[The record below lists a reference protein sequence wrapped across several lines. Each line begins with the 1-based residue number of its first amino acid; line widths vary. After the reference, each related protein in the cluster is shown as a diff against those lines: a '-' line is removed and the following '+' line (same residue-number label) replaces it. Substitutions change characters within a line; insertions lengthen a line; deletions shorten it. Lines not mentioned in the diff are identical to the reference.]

1 MFELALHGWDIRS
14 SLDIQPS
21 LSYESIPVLMEF
33 ASLNRAGLI
42 QPTSPLPNLARY
54 RLHLTGVATGDHDI
68 VIEHGEAHAEPAA
81 TTAPDAG
88 IETDTE
94 TFVLLTTGRIGFE
107 AARDGRASGRGRRE
121 PAAAAR
127 RPLVQGGLAAVPQ
140 VKIWDSA
147 TVLRTGAGRR
157 RRFVG
162 PISRGYCRPR
172 PSLGRGSG
180 SPCRPASPAQGS
192 RPRLRGIS
200 LARRSPYTS

>member
-42 QPTSPLPNLARY
+42 QPTSPLPTLARY

-107 AARDGRASGRGRRE
+107 AARDDGR
-121 PAAAAR
+121 
-127 RPLVQGGLAAVPQ
+127 LVVVDGSQLPPHVGLWFKGVWP
-140 VKIWDSA
+140 
-147 TVLRTGAGRR
+147 
-157 RRFVG
+157 
-162 PISRGYCRPR
+162 
-172 PSLGRGSG
+172 PSLK
-180 SPCRPASPAQGS
+180 
-192 RPRLRGIS
+192 
-200 LARRSPYTS
+200 